1 MLTHIDEHHNPTMV
15 DITMKEI
22 SVRSA
27 QAQTLMQL
35 PEVFRS
41 YILNNEI
48 TLKKGPLFQTAIIA
62 GTQAVKKTFEM
73 IPFCHQI
80 PIEGCKFKIEIDET
94 LLVRIQCEV
103 KTTFKTGVEME
114 ALHGALMAALT
125 IYDMGKAL
133 SHEIVILESKLLS
146 KTGGKQTILDRPT
159 FGLVLTGGKSERM
172 GEDKALI
179 QYHQKP
185 QARVIFD
192 LLKKYC
198 SEVFLSARNDQW
210 KGMEI
215 ENLPTI
221 NDSLNL
227 QGPMNGILS
236 AMNKYPD
243 VNWIVVAC
251 DLININDEAVK
262 TLIQHYQSDK
272 DIICFKNREKDFPE
286 ALCALYT
293 PSSRSKLLKASEEGV
308 TCAVKA
314 LRNLDSK
321 LLSQTGV
328 IDLSNINTK
337 EEFIKVK
344 NEKH

>member
-15 DITMKEI
+15 DITMKEN
-22 SVRSA
+22 SVRFA
-27 QAQTLMQL
+27 KAQTLVQL

-80 PIEGCKFKIEIDET
+80 PIEACKFNIEIDQT
-94 LLVRIQCEV
+94 LLVQIQCEV

-146 KTGGKQTILDRPT
+146 KTGGKQTILNRPT

-179 QYHQKP
+179 HYHHKS
-185 QARVIFD
+185 QAQVIFD

-198 SEVFLSARNDQW
+198 NEVFLSARNDQW
-210 KGMEI
+210 KGMEL
-215 ENLPTI
+215 EGLPTI
-221 NDSLNL
+221 SDSLNL

-236 AMNKYPD
+236 AMNKFPE

-251 DLININDEAVK
+251 DLIHFNDDVIRS
-262 TLIQHYQSDK
+262 LIDNYQSDK
-272 DIICFKNREKDFPE
+272 DIICFKNKEKDFPE

-293 PSSRSKLLKASEEGV
+293 PSSRSKLLKVCDEGI

-314 LRNLDSK
+314 LRNLDLK
-321 LLSQTGV
+321 LITQSGL

-337 EEFIKVK
+337 EEFLKVK